1 MSTWS
6 SRYQLAN
13 APQASAP
20 TTGLTY
26 ARTGRARLTCA
37 RSVARIVT
45 ISYDIIVVRTTY
57 VFFREVPGHA
67 RHNDRGTTSRKPE
80 HVQEGNENDS
90 SRRAFLALWARPS
103 CYSTR
108 YQAATTTHERDV
120 HVGVDVHRLE
130 TAVHAA
136 SPGQAEDPLRPV
148 VRVHSTRIPTNKRLR
163 PPLHSVGSD
172 VRGPRRP
179 ECPQVSPRWRAASW
193 PFLAFSLSA
202 ACSPSLKLPLS

>member
-45 ISYDIIVVRTTY
+45 ISHRSSYHVR
-57 VFFREVPGHA
+57 VFQRSSRTRA
-67 RHNDRGTTSRKPE
+67 TQRRGTTSRNMYKKAMRMT
-80 HVQEGNENDS
+80 
-90 SRRAFLALWARPS
+90 RRAALSWRCGPGLVA
-103 CYSTR
+103 STR

-193 PFLAFSLSA
+193 PFLSFSLSA